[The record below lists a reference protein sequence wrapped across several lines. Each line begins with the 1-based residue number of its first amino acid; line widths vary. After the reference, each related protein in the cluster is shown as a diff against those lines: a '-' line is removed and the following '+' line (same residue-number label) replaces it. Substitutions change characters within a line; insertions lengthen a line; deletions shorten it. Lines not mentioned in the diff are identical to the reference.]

1 MAIEK
6 SLSSYCSQIKTQ
18 NKKALVTYI
27 TAGIKNW
34 QEAIAICF
42 ENGADIVEVGL
53 PFSDPTMDGPII
65 AKASYKSIENG
76 SRTLELLESLEK
88 QVFDKPL
95 VVMTYANVL
104 YAQKLSKSIEALKK
118 ANIKGLIIPDL
129 TFEESHVLDNEIAS
143 SDIAHIQLVSSTT
156 SEKRSDLIVKQS
168 EGFVYTVALKG
179 LTGQE
184 VKFDDDTIAFFN
196 KIKSESTQPSYC
208 GIGIKNAE
216 QAKHISEYCD
226 GVIVGSSIVDL
237 LMNDPDNLDAIAKF
251 VKGLRLAID
260 ES

>member
-6 SLSSYCSQIKTQ
+6 SLSSYCSKIKSE
-18 NKKALVTYI
+18 NRKALVTYV

-34 QEAIAICF
+34 QEAIVACF

-76 SRTLELLESLEK
+76 SRTLDLLESLEK
-88 QVFDKPL
+88 LSFEKPL

-104 YAQKLSKSIEALKK
+104 YSQKLSKAVEALNK
-118 ANIKGLIIPDL
+118 ANIKGLIVPDL

-156 SEKRSDLIVKQS
+156 SARRLELIVKQS

-184 VKFDDDTIAFFN
+184 VKFDDETISFFN
-196 KIKSESTQPSYC
+196 KIRSESLQPSYC

-216 QAKHISEYCD
+216 QAKHISAYCD
-226 GVIVGSSIVDL
+226 GVIVGSSIVEL
-237 LMNDPDNLDAIAKF
+237 LMNEPNNIDAIGKF
-251 VKGLRLAID
+251 VKSLRISID